1 MAGTPSSGSGEV
13 GKSIQWQGTVGRLG
27 AGAYTLSAPVKIPSG
42 GKLDFGNAQIARSAD
57 VPMFVIDA
65 GSSGVGLSGTV
76 AADGGAFQRP
86 FLLAMNA
93 TGVNIELDLQA
104 SKFRP
109 SAIFTRGCSNVKL
122 AGAFRSPD
130 SPIIRAVD
138 TSGLDV
144 SGVRCT
150 YQSDPGDSAVRVVS
164 SGKSGPTANIYVH
177 DCFVDGGGVFNT
189 RGALINIGAEA
200 GDPINSVRLEN
211 IELRRTVR
219 PRDGIDIGQCR
230 QVTIRNVFGRD
241 VNTLVS
247 ALGGQM
253 EISDV
258 LAVECDAQS
267 VALGDPQ
274 YQTTNVDHCAVRR
287 AWAVNCGRG
296 YKNAA
301 SSGHGVQTTAPFLVS
316 DVVFEDCGSVS
327 LGAAYPLYGFAA
339 FAGAR
344 TVELSR
350 CRFAGSKA
358 PILDLSP
365 PGSIQASSAGGGPLG
380 AASLVGMSSN
390 PWTYAKKDPGA
401 ESLWL
406 LSDLAPTFKV
416 SHQRVGSEVAPSVY
430 GHRYDLQAGDT
441 LTVTFQGT
449 APRFLRVP
457 A

>member
-1 MAGTPSSGSGEV
+1 MAATPSSGSGDA
-13 GKSIQWQGTVGRLG
+13 GKAIQWEGSLGRLG
-27 AGAYTLSAPVKIPSG
+27 AGTYTVSAPIKIPSG
-42 GKLDFGNAQIARSAD
+42 GKIDFAGARLSRSAD
-57 VPMFVIDA
+57 VPMFVVNA
-65 GSSGVGLSGTV
+65 GSTGVGMTGTV
-76 AADGGAFQRP
+76 VADGGSFQRP
-86 FLLAMNA
+86 FLLAMGSM
-93 TGVNIELDLQA
+93 GVDIELDLQA
-104 SKFRP
+104 TKFRP
-109 SAIFTRGCSNVKL
+109 ATIFTRGCSNVKL
-122 AGAFRSPD
+122 AGTLRSTD

-164 SGKSGPTANIYVH
+164 SGTAGATANIYVH

-189 RGALINIGAEA
+189 RGALINIGAEK
-200 GDPINSVRLEN
+200 GEPINSVRLEN

-230 QVTIRNVFGRD
+230 QVAIRNIVGRD

-247 ALGGQM
+247 ALGSQM
-253 EISDV
+253 EITDV
-258 LAVECDAQS
+258 LAWECDAQS

-274 YQTTNVDHCAVRR
+274 YQTANVDHSVVRR

-296 YKNAA
+296 YNNAA

-316 DVVFEDCGSVS
+316 DVLFEDCGSIS
-327 LGAAYPLYGFAA
+327 LGTAYPLYGFAA

-344 TVELSR
+344 AVQLSR

-358 PILDLSP
+358 PILAQSP
-365 PGSIQASSAGGGPLG
+365 PGSVQSSSAGGGPLG
-380 AASLVGMSSN
+380 AAGLVGINSN
-390 PWTYAKKDPGA
+390 PWAYAKKDPA
-401 ESLWL
+401 PESLWL
-406 LSDLAPTFKV
+406 ISDLAPTFKI
-416 SHQRVGSEVAPSVY
+416 SHQRVGGEVVPSVY

-441 LTVTFQGT
+441 FTVSYQGA